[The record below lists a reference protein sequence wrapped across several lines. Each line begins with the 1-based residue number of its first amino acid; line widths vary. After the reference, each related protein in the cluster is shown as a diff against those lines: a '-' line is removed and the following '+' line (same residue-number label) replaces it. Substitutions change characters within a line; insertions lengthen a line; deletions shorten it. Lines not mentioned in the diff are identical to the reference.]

1 MIVVTFSG
9 PGDFIR
15 EGKRRIYMPMTI
27 YAYDRHKGYKSYKNH
42 KGLAIIAIVAIIA
55 IIAIRAMVSY
65 RPSRAASRLNKK

>member
-42 KGLAIIAIVAIIA
+42 KGYGVISALACSVPA
-55 IIAIRAMVSY
+55 
-65 RPSRAASRLNKK
+65 